1 MQGINSSHAI
11 SIVHLV
17 AHATDKISGHA
28 IKVERLDSQSK
39 MTYDLNIINY
49 FICTQHKWHCVAVV
63 ASFSVHQKQK
73 QNHQDD
79 EYNVA
84 FMQKDQKR
92 NKLFAVV
99 LCYRLREIKRLIS
112 ICWSLLTFYA
122 VVVIRSVGGQ
132 RWEKAETNHDFGFSS
147 GKISEIDWFEKPPTL
162 RNFLITPWIWLNKFW
177 FQQEGDWEEARQRKA
192 RLVKHFS

>member
-1 MQGINSSHAI
+1 MSRFFKLQNEWTKNAGKNNSSHPI
-11 SIVHLV
+11 SIVHWV

-49 FICTQHKWHCVAVV
+49 FIYTQQKWHCVGAV
-63 ASFSVHQKQK
+63 ASFSVRQKQK

-112 ICWSLLTFYA
+112 ICWSLLKFYD
-122 VVVIRSVGGQ
+122 VVVIWSVGGQ
-132 RWEKAETNHDFGFSS
+132 RREKAETKHGFDFSS
-147 GKISEIDWFEKPPTL
+147 GKICELIDSKSHQ
-162 RNFLITPWIWLNKFW
+162 I
-177 FQQEGDWEEARQRKA
+177 
-192 RLVKHFS
+192 